1 MGTVKLSSV
10 SDVSLVPHTHT
21 HRGRGGEESKK
32 RHTGL
37 PDEQEEPHAPRQ
49 VEQQGHG
56 VPRVPQQVEGG
67 EEGAVQAALEPGRG
81 DVLAGQ
87 QRVRGR
93 VVRAGRATDER
104 GREAPGEADEEEAG
118 DEVDGR
124 WLVRCRG
131 GGGGVGARHGARIEK
146 G

>member
-1 MGTVKLSSV
+1 MTFFSTHHSPTTEKRKASVFTMGTVKLSSV
-10 SDVSLVPHTHT
+10 SDVSLVPHTLT
-21 HRGRGGEESKK
+21 RRGRGGEESKK

-56 VPRVPQQVEGG
+56 VPRVPQQDEGG
-67 EEGAVQAALEPGRG
+67 EEGV
-81 DVLAGQ
+81 
-87 QRVRGR
+87 
-93 VVRAGRATDER
+93 
-104 GREAPGEADEEEAG
+104 
-118 DEVDGR
+118 GR

-131 GGGGVGARHGARIEK
+131 GGGGVGARHGARSEK